1 MTTVMTAVMVGE
13 VVMTLEVLE
22 VLVVLVVVIK
32 ETNTVADDIKH
43 SE

>member
-13 VVMTLEVLE
+13 VVMTLE